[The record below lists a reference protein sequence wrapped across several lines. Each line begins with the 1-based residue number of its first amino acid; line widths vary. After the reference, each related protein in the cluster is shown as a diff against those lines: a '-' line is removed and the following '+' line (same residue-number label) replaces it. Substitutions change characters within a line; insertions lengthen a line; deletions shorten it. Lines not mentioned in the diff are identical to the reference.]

1 MKQIP
6 NSLNLIQD
14 QVNLILGQML
24 ASLYQDLVNAPV
36 PERLRALLHQL
47 EARCPLG

>member
-6 NSLNLIQD
+6 NSLNLTQD

-36 PERLRALLHQL
+36 PERLRTLLHQL
-47 EARCPLG
+47 EEQRPLG